1 MGLTQLAL
9 SEQLNMSHPA
19 PSEWVKRHAHR
30 FPAQGRV
37 LDVAAGS
44 GRNAR
49 WLAEQGLQVSA
60 IDRDA
65 TAMDTLSQY
74 GIHAQVHDLEAA
86 AWPFPA
92 ESFDA
97 IIVCRYLYRPI
108 FPYLIYSLNWHGV
121 LIVETFMQGQESYG
135 RPSNPDFLLRP
146 GELEE
151 WFANQMQ
158 VISFE
163 QGLLQQDPPA
173 MIQRICCIKT
183 PCYR

>member
-9 SEQLNMSHPA
+9 SEQLNTKHPA

-74 GIHAQVHDLEAA
+74 GIHVQVHDLEAA

-173 MIQRICCIKT
+173 MIQRICCTKT